1 MLKINTTDIVTKALS
16 TILLA
21 AITGTCTLFYNEYQT
36 YQEVKKLLKDKEV
49 LEAKFTENVE
59 ELQKSNKS
67 LKIRLE
73 SYIKK
78 DSIATDY
85 SKKWVNYW
93 RGI

>member
-59 ELQKSNKS
+59 ELQRDNKK
-67 LKIRLE
+67 LNKRLE

-78 DSIATDY
+78 DSVSTDY
-85 SKKWVNYW
+85 SKKWVDYW

>member
-59 ELQKSNKS
+59 ELQRSNIRLNK
-67 LKIRLE
+67 RLE

-78 DSIATDY
+78 DSVDTDY

>member
-16 TILLA
+16 TVLLA

-49 LEAKFTENVE
+49 LEDKFTENVE

-67 LKIRLE
+67 IKIRLE

-78 DSIATDY
+78 DSIDTDY

>member
-16 TILLA
+16 TILLT
-21 AITGTCTLFYNEYQT
+21 AIMGTCTLFYNEYQT

-59 ELQKSNKS
+59 ELQRGNKS
-67 LKIRLE
+67 LKKRLE

-78 DSIATDY
+78 DSVVTDY
-85 SKKWVNYW
+85 SKKWVDYW